1 MKLRKLFTLFAA
13 FAMALGLAGCSS
25 NKQSSSTQ
33 PSQYT
38 TYMNAGIARVKD
50 GDYDEAAD
58 KFEQAYDQKKTAQ
71 AKAYEN
77 QADDFADAQEDIQDY
92 EFKDAKQSLTAVIN
106 EDSGYHLMTSRA
118 TRLRRKIQT
127 VIDNF
132 QEDINP
138 LRKQAKQELAAGQYS
153 QAADTL
159 QRILDLPYIG
169 GKYYRRVRRQV
180 KNLLAEAQNQA
191 KQHSSANSNIQS
203 NSSSA
208 NTKSYSDGSNAG
220 STDATDTMVGGQAV
234 SMSGRGQIRSRL
246 LALGFDQSQFT
257 DSQIIG
263 IFRTAYA
270 NGHQSPAYIT
280 AADVHQY
287 LGR

>member
-13 FAMALGLAGCSS
+13 FAMTLGLAGCSS
-25 NKQSSSTQ
+25 NKQSSSQ

-38 TYMNAGIARVKD
+38 TYMNAGIERVKD
-50 GDYDEAAD
+50 GDYDTAAD
-58 KFEQAYDQKKTAQ
+58 KFEQAYDQKKTAK

-92 EFKDAKQSLTAVIN
+92 EFKDAKEALTDVIN

-138 LRKQAKQELAAGQYS
+138 LRKQAKQEMADKQYS

-159 QRILDLPYIG
+159 QRILDLPYIN
-169 GKYYRRVRRQV
+169 GKYYKRVRRQV
-180 KNLLAEAQNQA
+180 KNMLTEAQDAA
-191 KQHSSANSNIQS
+191 KQNSNNTNS
-203 NSSSA
+203 NNNTSSST
-208 NTKSYSDGSNAG
+208 NTKSYADGSNAANT
-220 STDATDTMVGGQAV
+220 SATDTTVGGQAV

-246 LALGFDQSQFT
+246 IDLGFDQSQFT
-257 DSQIIG
+257 DDQIIG

-270 NGHQSPAYIT
+270 NGHQSPADIT